1 MRLPCSCRSLLRLSK
16 RRATLTAANYFL
28 SRFALIFI
36 REDRTMMTIRV
47 EMMVKMILVLIMT
60 VDNKVIDVVNVSITG
75 QPVV

>member
-1 MRLPCSCRSLLRLSK
+1 MKRPCSCRSLLRLSK
-16 RRATLTAANYFL
+16 RRVTLTAANYFL

-47 EMMVKMILVLIMT
+47 EMMEKMILVLIMT
-60 VDNKVIDVVNVSITG
+60 VDNKVVNVSITG

>member
-47 EMMVKMILVLIMT
+47 EIMVKMILVLIMT
-60 VDNKVIDVVNVSITG
+60 VDNKVVNVSITG

>member
-1 MRLPCSCRSLLRLSK
+1 MKLPCSCRSLLRLSK
-16 RRATLTAANYFL
+16 RRVTLTAANYFL

-60 VDNKVIDVVNVSITG
+60 VDNKVVNVSITG

>member
-1 MRLPCSCRSLLRLSK
+1 MKLPCSCRSLLRLFK

-60 VDNKVIDVVNVSITG
+60 VYNKVVNVSITG
-75 QPVV
+75 QSVV

>member
-60 VDNKVIDVVNVSITG
+60 VDNKVVNVSITG

>member
-1 MRLPCSCRSLLRLSK
+1 MKLPCSCRSLLRLSK

-36 REDRTMMTIRV
+36 TMMTIRV
-47 EMMVKMILVLIMT
+47 EIMVKMILVLIMT
-60 VDNKVIDVVNVSITG
+60 VDDKVVNVFITG

>member
-16 RRATLTAANYFL
+16 RRVTLTAANYFL
-28 SRFALIFI
+28 SRFALIF
-36 REDRTMMTIRV
+36 REYLTMMTIGV
-47 EMMVKMILVLIMT
+47 EIMVKMILVLIIMT

>member
-1 MRLPCSCRSLLRLSK
+1 MKLPCSCRSLLRLSK
-16 RRATLTAANYFL
+16 RRVTLTAANYFL

-60 VDNKVIDVVNVSITG
+60 VYNKVVNVSITG
-75 QPVV
+75 QSVV

>member
-28 SRFALIFI
+28 SRFALIF
-36 REDRTMMTIRV
+36 REYLTMITIRV
-47 EMMVKMILVLIMT
+47 EIMVKMILVLIMT
-60 VDNKVIDVVNVSITG
+60 VDNKVVNVSITG

>member
-47 EMMVKMILVLIMT
+47 GMMVKMILVLIMT
-60 VDNKVIDVVNVSITG
+60 VDNKVVNVSITG

>member
-1 MRLPCSCRSLLRLSK
+1 MRLPCSCRSLPRLSK

-60 VDNKVIDVVNVSITG
+60 VDNKVVNVSITG

>member
-36 REDRTMMTIRV
+36 KEDRTMMTIRV

-60 VDNKVIDVVNVSITG
+60 VDNKVVNVSITG

>member
-16 RRATLTAANYFL
+16 RRVTLTAANYFL

-60 VDNKVIDVVNVSITG
+60 VDNKVVNVSITG

>member
-1 MRLPCSCRSLLRLSK
+1 M
-16 RRATLTAANYFL
+16 TAANYFL

-60 VDNKVIDVVNVSITG
+60 VDNKVVNVSITG

>member
-1 MRLPCSCRSLLRLSK
+1 MKLPCSCRSLLRLSK

-36 REDRTMMTIRV
+36 TMMTIRV
-47 EMMVKMILVLIMT
+47 EIMVKMILVLIMT
-60 VDNKVIDVVNVSITG
+60 VDNKVVNVSITG

>member
-1 MRLPCSCRSLLRLSK
+1 MKLPCSCRSLLRLSK

-60 VDNKVIDVVNVSITG
+60 VDNKVVNVSITG

>member
-60 VDNKVIDVVNVSITG
+60 VDDKVVNVFITG

>member
-16 RRATLTAANYFL
+16 RRVTLTAANYFL

-47 EMMVKMILVLIMT
+47 EMMVKMILVLVMT
-60 VDNKVIDVVNVSITG
+60 VDNKVVNVSITG

>member
-36 REDRTMMTIRV
+36 REDLTMMTTRV
-47 EMMVKMILVLIMT
+47 EIMVKMILVLIMT
-60 VDNKVIDVVNVSITG
+60 VDNKVVNVSITG